1 MEASAGFRLGFP
13 YGLHAPGL
21 YGPAFG
27 GPGTGHSR
35 HSRGGGSSPSS
46 GPRTDVSDIGEDA
59 QSDDESPTPV
69 RMVPSTPCFGV
80 AAVLPSLLPGG
91 DHDLP
96 PRGPLQPQHQTPSHH
111 HTSHHHSSSSHGQRH
126 SSSHQLPSSVVSVGA
141 RPSLAPAAPPR
152 PPRDQHHHQHHPDQR
167 SGSPSNPPGSLDL
180 AGSSSPPGGGAGAV
194 GSLAG
199 SSSTARKHRHAKT
212 MRLSINARE
221 RRRMHDLNDAL
232 DELRSVIPYAHSPS
246 VRKLSKIATLLLAKN
261 YILMQAS
268 WPTFANALEEL
279 RRIIAYMNQAGGVS
293 IPAAAAGPLAACCPT
308 PVQAP
313 LQNHHPNS
321 DKLAASSGSAL
332 FSAFAPALNGNS
344 TDSGLDTKP

>member
-13 YGLHAPGL
+13 YGLHASGL

-27 GPGTGHSR
+27 GPGTGPSR
-35 HSRGGGSSPSS
+35 HGRGGGSSPSP
-46 GPRTDVSDIGEDA
+46 GPRADVSDIGEDIR
-59 QSDDESPTPV
+59 SDDESPSPV
-69 RMVPSTPCFGV
+69 RMVPPTPCFGV
-80 AAVLPSLLPGG
+80 LPPVLPGG

-96 PRGPLQPQHQTPSHH
+96 RGHH
-111 HTSHHHSSSSHGQRH
+111 HLATQQGSSQRH

-152 PPRDQHHHQHHPDQR
+152 QPRDQQQPQHHGHHRDNPVGPPDPE
-167 SGSPSNPPGSLDL
+167 GSPV
-180 AGSSSPPGGGAGAV
+180 GGGA

-268 WPTFANALEEL
+268 GLPLANALEEL

-308 PVQAP
+308 PVQTP
-313 LQNHHPNS
+313 LQSHHPNG
-321 DKLAASSGSAL
+321 DKLTASSGSAL
-332 FSAFAPALNGNS
+332 FSAFAPTLNGNS
-344 TDSGLDTKP
+344 TDSGLDAKP

>member
-13 YGLHAPGL
+13 YGLHASGL

-27 GPGTGHSR
+27 GPGTGPSR
-35 HSRGGGSSPSS
+35 HGRGGGSSPSP
-46 GPRTDVSDIGEDA
+46 GPRADVSDIGEDIR
-59 QSDDESPTPV
+59 SDDESPSPV
-69 RMVPSTPCFGV
+69 RMVPPTPCFGV
-80 AAVLPSLLPGG
+80 LPPVLPGG

-96 PRGPLQPQHQTPSHH
+96 RGHH
-111 HTSHHHSSSSHGQRH
+111 HPASHQGSSQRH

-152 PPRDQHHHQHHPDQR
+152 QPRDQQQPQHHGHHRDNPVGPPDPA
-167 SGSPSNPPGSLDL
+167 GSPV
-180 AGSSSPPGGGAGAV
+180 GGGA

-261 YILMQAS
+261 YILMQA
-268 WPTFANALEEL
+268 NALEEL

-308 PVQAP
+308 PVQTP
-313 LQNHHPNS
+313 LPSHHPNG
-321 DKLAASSGSAL
+321 DKLAAGSGSAL
-332 FSAFAPALNGNS
+332 FSAFAPTLNGNS
-344 TDSGLDTKP
+344 TDSGLDAKP